1 MELSYSSTMGKQQLT
16 TYNLIMSNP
25 IVIWNNNAI
34 PSLIML
40 FRNTLLSVILL
51 FWVILWFWVGVD
63 VVVLYK
69 RINPSLNISFLGQNP
84 SSVWNHI

>member
-51 FWVILWFWVGVD
+51 FWVDVD

-69 RINPSLNISFLGQNP
+69 RINPSLNISFSGQNP
-84 SSVWNHI
+84 SSIWNHI

>member
-1 MELSYSSTMGKQQLT
+1 MELSYSSTLGKQQST

-40 FRNTLLSVILL
+40 FRNTLLSVKLRNLI
-51 FWVILWFWVGVD
+51 
-63 VVVLYK
+63 VLG
-69 RINPSLNISFLGQNP
+69 NLMVLGRCRCRHL
-84 SSVWNHI
+84 V